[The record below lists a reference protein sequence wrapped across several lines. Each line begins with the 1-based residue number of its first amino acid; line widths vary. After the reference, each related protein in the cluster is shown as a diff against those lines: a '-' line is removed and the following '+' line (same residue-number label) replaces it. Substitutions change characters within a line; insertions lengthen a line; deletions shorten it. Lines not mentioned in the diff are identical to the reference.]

1 MKITI
6 YIEHRR
12 KELSTPLMWALEAGG
27 AIAARQIAT
36 DDKTTETYT
45 LPPIT
50 PRQLLAW
57 PELLRHYLTHPT
69 TADPDITG
77 YHITL
82 TEFTTTQ
89 QQTQ

>member
-6 YIEHRR
+6 YIEHTR
-12 KELSTPLMWALEAGG
+12 KDIPMPLIWALEAGG
-27 AIAARQIAT
+27 AIANKRIAGEG
-36 DDKTTETYT
+36 KTTESYT

-57 PELLRHYLTHPT
+57 PELLRYYLTHPT
-69 TADPDITG
+69 TEDPDITG